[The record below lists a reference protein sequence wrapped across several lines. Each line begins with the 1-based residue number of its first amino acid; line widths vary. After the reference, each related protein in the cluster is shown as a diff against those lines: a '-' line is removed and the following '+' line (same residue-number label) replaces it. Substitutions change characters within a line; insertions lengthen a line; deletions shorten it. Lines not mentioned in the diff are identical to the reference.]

1 METTALAVVA
11 DEESLGLPSGPMS
24 DSEKRD
30 RDNKHLELKVLS
42 EGIGSVLS
50 YIYNNRLFR
59 GDNGCQGWEDYVKAE
74 LPNWLKDA
82 PSIDTVDK
90 VKALHE
96 SQVLLSRCQ
105 LAPSYLPSKL
115 SHAKELFGLIQRQEL
130 RHTKG
135 TGGRWAP
142 AILDGPD
149 AAQGIAIV
157 WELACTNAEA
167 NQRRNGPTAEDVRA
181 AREELRPALEQKGLI
196 RSAPASFQAA
206 TAARVEAAHQRT
218 INVTAV
224 DPAKRW
230 LDYPMPR
237 EQERKAAAFRDTM
250 ANIRE
255 TKAERQATVEVQGI
269 KEELSKAEREH
280 RQLLDEEVRHY
291 NRCLH
296 GTSKAIHELLS
307 YLESLS
313 RIHGTQL
320 LDEMR
325 TVDVLGMITV
335 SDDMQRLQS
344 MGTELM
350 QAVNLARSSEPSTG
364 MHATTIEV

>member
-1 METTALAVVA
+1 MDTTALAVVS
-11 DEESLGLPSGPMS
+11 DEKALGLPSGPLS

-30 RDNKHLELKVLS
+30 RDNKHHAIKACAQGVGAALS
-42 EGIGSVLS
+42 H
-50 YIYNNRLFR
+50 IYNNKLYR
-59 GDNGCQGWEDYVKAE
+59 GNDGNQGWNAYVKNE
-74 LPNWLKDA
+74 LPHWLGETIA
-82 PSIDTVDK
+82 VDK
-90 VKALHE
+90 ADDLRTLCEAQKLLPQGKVSSRFLPSTQSQAKALA
-96 SQVLLSRCQ
+96 S
-105 LAPSYLPSKL
+105 
-115 SHAKELFGLIQRQEL
+115 LIPRREL
-130 RHTKG
+130 RHDEG

-142 AILDGPD
+142 AILDDPD
-149 AAQGIAIV
+149 AAEGIVKV
-157 WELACTNAEA
+157 WDLACSNAES

-196 RSAPASFQAA
+196 RSQPAQFQAA
-206 TAARVEAAHQRT
+206 TAAKVEAAQQRT

-224 DPAKRW
+224 DPA
-230 LDYPMPR
+230 

-255 TKAERQATVEVQGI
+255 TKAERQATIEVQGV
-269 KEELSKAEREH
+269 KDELSKAEREH
-280 RQLLDEEVRHY
+280 RQLVDEQVRHY

-364 MHATTIEV
+364 IHAQTIEV

>member
-206 TAARVEAAHQRT
+206 TAARVEAAQQRT

-224 DPAKRW
+224 DPA
-230 LDYPMPR
+230 

-255 TKAERQATVEVQGI
+255 TKAERQASVEVQGI
-269 KEELSKAEREH
+269 KDELSKAERERRH
-280 RQLLDEEVRHY
+280 LLDEEVRHY

-296 GTSKAIHELLS
+296 GASKAIHELLS

-335 SDDMQRLQS
+335 SDDMDRFQV
-344 MGTELM
+344 MATELS
-350 QAVNLARSSEPSTG
+350 QAGRLARTLEPSTG
-364 MHATTIEV
+364 MDATTINV